1 MGTYLYHGKKEKN
14 GTSHEDFMLGLVPLT
29 YVVYQSYMYH
39 NTHSMFKAIVK
50 KSIVLDRENYFN
62 KFYGLGFKRVI

>member
-1 MGTYLYHGKKEKN
+1 
-14 GTSHEDFMLGLVPLT
+14 MLGLVPLT
-29 YVVYQSYMYH
+29 YKHTYSYVVYQSYMYH